1 MSLRLNAPY
10 KIIHHKQKRYESHYL
25 IPAATTLVVPL
36 KELGEEV
43 SCDVRWE
50 DTNGELKVL
59 HNKLFIV
66 DNLVPL
72 NAMVD
77 VKLHEI
83 WEHYYDKQKTD
94 S

>member
-1 MSLRLNAPY
+1 MSIRINTPY
-10 KIIHHKQKRYESHYL
+10 KIIQHKLKRYEAHYQ
-25 IPAATTLVVPL
+25 IPAAQALVVPL

-50 DTNGELKVL
+50 DSNGELQVL

-66 DNLVPL
+66 DNLIQL

-83 WEHYYDKQKTD
+83 WEHYYEKQKTQ
-94 S
+94 